1 MEFSNQYQKKMKLI
15 LGYQI
20 HILARKVVEKELGKI
35 GVTYTYHN
43 SSQLELLEEIP
54 YPLLQKL
61 KKNLEEYGIHIK
73 QTQRDQFIQK
83 IKDTVTEIIYGDDY
97 YSFKT
102 SNILSEKLN
111 LSYGYIANTFS
122 EYTLNTL
129 ENYII
134 LQKIE
139 RAKTMIL
146 SDEYTLTEI
155 AYKLNYSSVGHLSSQ
170 FKKITGL
177 TSTSFMR
184 IIKQRNQFL
193 ARYND

>member
-1 MEFSNQYQKKMKLI
+1 MRLV

-20 HILARKVVEKELGKI
+20 HAVVKQVVEKELKHLGIK
-35 GVTYTYHN
+35 YKYHN
-43 SSQLELLEEIP
+43 SLNIELLEEIP
-54 YPLLQKL
+54 NELHQKL
-61 KKNLEEYGIHIK
+61 THILGEYGIQLK
-73 QTQRDQFIQK
+73 ETQRDQFIQK
-83 IKDTVTEIIYGDDY
+83 VKDTVTEIVYGDSY
-97 YSFKT
+97 QTVNT
-102 SNILSEKLN
+102 SNLIAEKLN

-122 EYTLNTL
+122 THTLNTL

-139 RAKTMIL
+139 RAKSMIL

-177 TSTSFMR
+177 TSTTFLR
-184 IIKQRNQFL
+184 IVKQKNL
-193 ARYND
+193 LLTS

>member
-1 MEFSNQYQKKMKLI
+1 MNKKMKLV

-20 HILARKVVEKELGKI
+20 HVLARKVVEKELGKI
-35 GVTYTYHN
+35 GVTYKYHN

-54 YPLLQKL
+54 YSHLQKL

-73 QTQRDQFIQK
+73 ETQRDQFIQK
-83 IKDTVTEIIYGDDY
+83 IKDTVTELIYSEEY

-102 SNILSEKLN
+102 SNILAEKLN

-139 RAKTMIL
+139 RAKEMIL

-184 IIKQRNQFL
+184 IIKQRNL
-193 ARYND
+193 LLTKYND

>member
-1 MEFSNQYQKKMKLI
+1 MKLV

-20 HILARKVVEKELGKI
+20 HVLARKVVEKELGKI
-35 GVTYTYHN
+35 GVTYKYHN

-54 YPLLQKL
+54 YSHLQKL

-73 QTQRDQFIQK
+73 ETQRDQFIQK
-83 IKDTVTEIIYGDDY
+83 IKDTVTELIYSEEY

-102 SNILSEKLN
+102 SNILAEKLN

-139 RAKTMIL
+139 RAKEMIL

-184 IIKQRNQFL
+184 IIKQRNL
-193 ARYND
+193 LLTKYND